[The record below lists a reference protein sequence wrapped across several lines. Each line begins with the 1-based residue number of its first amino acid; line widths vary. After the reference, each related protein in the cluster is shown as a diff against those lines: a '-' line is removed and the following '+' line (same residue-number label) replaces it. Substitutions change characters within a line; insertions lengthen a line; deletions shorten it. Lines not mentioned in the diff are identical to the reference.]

1 MSDVQRVRLEAL
13 QRQIKAANME
23 YLALVPGFNLQYL
36 TGEEFFL
43 LERPFITFIPA
54 DKNAQMLVVIPELE
68 APTWRRVVPFEA
80 RLLTWTDETGPDEAM
95 REAAVFLEGLQTLGV
110 EHQRMRVMEQDLIAR
125 FLPDIRIAKGEGV
138 LDPLRLRKDA
148 AEVASLRRAVQ
159 ALETALERT
168 ISHLRPGM
176 IEREI
181 CSDLTVAVL
190 QSGGEMVTLEPLVQT
205 GSSSALPH
213 GRTGNRPVEEGDILL
228 IDFTTTVDGYYAD
241 MTRTFVVGR
250 QADDRQQE
258 VYAAV
263 KAANKVGRE
272 AARPGVTCQDVD
284 RAARGAIVDA
294 GYGEYFIHR
303 TGHGLG
309 LDVHEPPSI
318 VEGNQLQLEEGMVF
332 TIEPGIYI
340 EGWGGVRIEDNVVVT
355 REGVESLTTFGRDLR
370 VVAV

>member
-1 MSDVQRVRLEAL
+1 MSNVQRVRLDAL
-13 QRQIKAANME
+13 QRQIKATNME
-23 YLALVPGFNLQYL
+23 YLALVPGFNLHHL

-43 LERPFITFIPA
+43 LERPFIMFIPA

-68 APTWRRVVPFEA
+68 APTWRRTVPFEA
-80 RLLTWTDETGPDEAM
+80 RLLPWTDETGPDEAM
-95 REAAVFLEGLQTLGV
+95 REAAVFLEGLQILGV
-110 EHQRMRVMEQDLIAR
+110 EHLRMRVLEQDLVGR
-125 FLPDIRIAKGEGV
+125 FLPDVRMVKGESV
-138 LDPLRLRKDA
+138 LDPLRLCKDA

-168 ISHLRPGM
+168 ISHVRPGM

-181 CSDLTVAVL
+181 CNDLTVAVL
-190 QSGGEMVTLEPLVQT
+190 KSGGEMVTLEPLVQT
-205 GSSSALPH
+205 GSNSALPH
-213 GRTGNRPVEEGDILL
+213 GRTGNRRVEEGDILL

-263 KAANKVGRE
+263 KAANKAGRE
-272 AARPGVTCQDVD
+272 AARPGVTCQHVD

-309 LDVHEPPSI
+309 LDIHEPPSI
-318 VEGNQLQLEEGMVF
+318 VEGNQLQLDEGMVF

-355 REGVESLTTFGRDLR
+355 RDGVESLTTFGRDLR
-370 VVAV
+370 VVVE